1 MGTNISSILTAQ
13 EVSFDVFTNKKLVVD
28 SYNVLYQFLSTIR
41 QQDGSLLKD
50 SKGQVT
56 SHLSGLFFRTTN
68 LMKEKIKLAFV
79 FDGVAPKLKK
89 EERERR
95 YNLKKEAQRKY
106 EDAVKKKDLE
116 LMKKYASR
124 TSVLTKEMVNE
135 SKELIE
141 ALGLPTIMAPSEGE
155 AQASFMVEKGE
166 FFGLV
171 SQDTDGLL
179 FGSPRIIRN
188 LSVSRRRKKTGT
200 QTYETINPVIIEL
213 DQNLDKLNINRD
225 QLIVIA
231 MLCGTDFNVG
241 GVKGIGPKKALLLV
255 KKHKNNFDTL
265 FKEAKWRD
273 FFNFDWK
280 EVYELIK
287 NMPTTIEYKLEWKPI
302 DENKIKEILVKRHDF
317 LEERIDKSLQELL
330 KTQQQKGLSE
340 FF

>member
-1 MGTNISSILTAQ
+1 M
-13 EVSFDVFTNKKLVVD
+13 
-28 SYNVLYQFLSTIR
+28 STIR

-50 SKGQVT
+50 SKGQIT
-56 SHLSGLFFRTTN
+56 SHLSGLFFRTTK

-200 QTYETINPVIIEL
+200 QTYETINPVIIDLEE
-213 DQNLDKLNINRD
+213 NLQSLGINRD

-241 GVKGIGPKKALLLV
+241 GIKGIGPKKALLLV
-255 KKHKNNFDTL
+255 KKHKTDFDKL
-265 FKEAKWRD
+265 FREAKWKD
-273 FFNFDWK
+273 FFNFRWK
-280 EVYELIK
+280 EVYNLIK
-287 NMPTTIEYKLEWKPI
+287 EMPTTTEYNLEWKLI
-302 DENKIKEILVKRHDF
+302 NEDKVKEILVERHEF
-317 LEERIDKSLQELL
+317 SEERIDKILQEIL
-330 KTQQQKGLSE
+330 KTHQQKGLSD